1 PQDNIRL
8 LNNLVK
14 PSSVNRCNETDSTIS
29 NGSRAGAYSINY
41 ASDMSQKNFNADLTN
56 PNIYHSIEDPTKED
70 HVYDEIKHKEE
81 YKDIEKEYD
90 HLDYARP
97 GSSFKA
103 HYHRMANSLSP
114 PKETNL
120 PKVSN
125 IPNSQPPQSTSIDIT
140 PPASD
145 NVTDEEKSEKND

>member
-1 PQDNIRL
+1 MAVQYSTDPQAFPDRHHFDNPVYAFQGPQDNIRL

-41 ASDMSQKNFNADLTN
+41 GSDMSQKNFNADLTN

-81 YKDIEKEYD
+81 YKDIGE
-90 HLDYARP
+90 
-97 GSSFKA
+97 
-103 HYHRMANSLSP
+103 
-114 PKETNL
+114 
-120 PKVSN
+120 
-125 IPNSQPPQSTSIDIT
+125 
-140 PPASD
+140 
-145 NVTDEEKSEKND
+145 